1 MPLNSSSI
9 TKLKLPTFPFIN
21 CLTGVRYFKSSGHE
35 TALERVGLVKQ
46 LANRS
51 SGHWRNDGRKNRT
64 ARLRRRWRSH
74 LCTLWRISALR
85 VVVWIGQCQCSL

>member
-51 SGHWRNDGRKNRT
+51 SGHWRNDGRKIERQGCGAGEDLT
-64 ARLRRRWRSH
+64 CARCGGLV
-74 LCTLWRISALR
+74 LCESWCESVNANVR
-85 VVVWIGQCQCSL
+85 